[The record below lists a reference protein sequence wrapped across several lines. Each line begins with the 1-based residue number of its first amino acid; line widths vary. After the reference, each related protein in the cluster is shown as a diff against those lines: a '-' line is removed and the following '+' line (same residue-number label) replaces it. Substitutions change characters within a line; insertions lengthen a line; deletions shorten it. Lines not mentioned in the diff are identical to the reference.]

1 MIAGLLLIAS
11 LLLVANTIRLS
22 IYARRREVEVM
33 RLVGATNWFI
43 RWPFMIEGVIVGI
56 AGAGIAVGILVLG
69 KVTIVDP
76 LADDFALVDNLSTMG
91 FGPWSRCSSPPRSSS
106 PRSAAASHCAAS
118 SGVSRSDERSGFGS
132 GVVTGLVIG
141 SGDRGDR
148 RARHRTALR
157 RRQLPTRSL
166 RRAR

>member
-43 RWPFMIEGVIVGI
+43 RWPFMIEGVVVGI
-56 AGAGIAVGILVLG
+56 AGRGIAVGILLLG

-76 LADDFALVDNLSTMG
+76 LSGDFALVENL
-91 FGPWSRCSSPPRSSS
+91 
-106 PRSAAASHCAAS
+106 
-118 SGVSRSDERSGFGS
+118 
-132 GVVTGLVIG
+132 
-141 SGDRGDR
+141 
-148 RARHRTALR
+148 
-157 RRQLPTRSL
+157 
-166 RRAR
+166 